1 MQVELVTKADI
12 QSLKAEIVEEI
23 RRIFKAPQKQEWL
36 KSNDVQ
42 KLLQC
47 SPGTLQN
54 LRVNGTLPFTK
65 IGGTTYYA
73 YDDVMAVMSKNK
85 RNAA

>member
-12 QSLKAEIVEEI
+12 QSLKAEIMDEI
-23 RRIFKAPQKQEWL
+23 RKVFKTPQKQEWL
-36 KSNDVQ
+36 KSIDVQ
-42 KLLQC
+42 KFLQC

-54 LRVNGTLPFTK
+54 LRINGTLPFTK

-73 YDDVMAVMSKNK
+73 YDDVLAVLSKNK